1 MKFFAY
7 GLIALTLVLIKQA
20 VEQQIS
26 GHARLAL
33 FKQSPRQMTADRATD
48 PEEFKNLMT
57 YQWIRA
63 VMPGSA
69 GFFLLYLI
77 RRNDRLNPL
86 SPRFQGEKAID
97 DLSVELDDRAKLK
110 RSHDPS
116 ETMVDE

>member
-7 GLIALTLVLIKQA
+7 GLIVLTLVLTIQA
-20 VEQQIS
+20 VDQQIS
-26 GHARLAL
+26 GRARLAL
-33 FKQSPRQMTADRATD
+33 FQESPHQMRADRATH
-48 PEEFKNLMT
+48 PEEFKNLMI

-77 RRNDRLNPL
+77 RRNDRLDPL

-116 ETMVDE
+116 ETVSDE